1 MVVPF
6 FLQAFLLGFQH
17 TFEPDHLAAV
27 SVLATSKSS
36 MRNDFRR
43 MLWRSSQW
51 ALGHGL
57 TLMLLSVAA
66 LAFKSSLPEALSGFV
81 EVWVIGPLMI
91 GLGALALWRGFTA
104 YSHEHPHVH
113 APSVGDAAHV
123 HGPIDLPG
131 VEHSAEHASTASTAA
146 TEHAH
151 VHVHVPGERLRL
163 FNRSFGVGMLHGAAG
178 TGGALAVALGLAA
191 NSPMAALGILLLESI
206 GVLVAMS
213 AYALLLVYAAKRL
226 AARHNVLMRGVNF
239 VVGSISVVVGIVWLQ
254 RGLMG

>member
-66 LAFKSSLPEALSGFV
+66 LAFKSSLPEALSGIV

-104 YSHEHPHVH
+104 YSHDHPHAH
-113 APSVGDAAHV
+113 GNAAKQASEHV

-131 VEHSAEHASTASTAA
+131 ASHEASTD
-146 TEHAH
+146 EHEH
-151 VHVHVPGERLRL
+151 VHVHVPGERLRI
-163 FNRSFGVGMLHGAAG
+163 FNRKLGVGMLHGAAG

-191 NSPMAALGILLLESI
+191 NSPMAALGILLLESV

-239 VVGSISVVVGIVWLQ
+239 VVGAISIVVGVVWLQ